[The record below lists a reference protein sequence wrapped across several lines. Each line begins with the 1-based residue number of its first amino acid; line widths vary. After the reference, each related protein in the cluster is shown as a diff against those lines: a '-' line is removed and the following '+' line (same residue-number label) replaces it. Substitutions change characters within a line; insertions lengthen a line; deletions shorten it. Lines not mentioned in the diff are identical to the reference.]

1 MYVCPLELKTLACLD
16 FILYEISAFY
26 SWKSFVTIF
35 SKSFFLWVYNQW
47 WRKIFRYQ
55 DRCCNVIRLCIEY
68 EQLLRATLFSGSI
81 CYYAAFFCTTAV

>member
-35 SKSFFLWVYNQW
+35 SKSFF
-47 WRKIFRYQ
+47 
-55 DRCCNVIRLCIEY
+55 
-68 EQLLRATLFSGSI
+68 SGYIINGGEKSLGI
-81 CYYAAFFCTTAV
+81 KTDAVT